1 MECCPEVRSP
11 AQCNVAHVTRV
22 ISVIK
27 YACSNHSWMQCAS
40 SMATITACCW
50 NRVFEKSSLHGGLT
64 AVSGD
69 MNTVSINNNYS
80 RYSTVQA
87 LQCFNK
93 RGAYQNGNSQQQP
106 SQGNPCSPLRLES
119 QESQC
124 VLIFEP
130 LNEPFTNL

>member
-22 ISVIK
+22 FSVIK

-40 SMATITACCW
+40 SMATITARCW
-50 NRVFEKSSLHGGLT
+50 NKFFEKSSLHGGLT

-80 RYSTVQA
+80 RYSAGTAVVQ
-87 LQCFNK
+87 QERCIPK
-93 RGAYQNGNSQQQP
+93 RKFPAATKS
-106 SQGNPCSPLRLES
+106 RES
-119 QESQC
+119 LSTSETRIAGTPTC
-124 VLIFEP
+124 ANFRT
-130 LNEPFTNL
+130 FK